1 MKKNNIPTNNR
12 LSYIDI
18 LKGIGIILVV
28 AGHVY
33 MNSIAYNW
41 FYSFHMPLFFFAAG
55 WVYKERPIKTDL
67 RKRAKSIII
76 PYFSFGFLILLYWQ
90 LFERH
95 FRASE
100 LSFTQ
105 SLFGLLI
112 GEQNYL
118 DFNAHLWFLPCFFM
132 LTVFYNILINAC
144 KRISNSHKTL
154 LTFLIAFT
162 MTIIGIIRPLPALPW
177 GIDRLFTYIIF
188 FATGN
193 IISKAISQNNN
204 HLIGGGYTKVYH
216 CEFVYDYKLLPVS
229 T

>member
-1 MKKNNIPTNNR
+1 MTNHISQR
-12 LSYIDI
+12 RFLYIDI
-18 LKGIGIILVV
+18 FRGIGIILVV

-33 MNSIAYNW
+33 INSIAYNW
-41 FYSFHMPLFFFAAG
+41 FYSFHMPLFFFAAV

-95 FRASE
+95 FRASR

-105 SLFGLLI
+105 SLLGLLI

-154 LTFLIAFT
+154 LTFLIAFA

-193 IISKAISQNNN
+193 IISKVIFQNNDY
-204 HLIGGGYTKVYH
+204 LIGGGYTKVYH